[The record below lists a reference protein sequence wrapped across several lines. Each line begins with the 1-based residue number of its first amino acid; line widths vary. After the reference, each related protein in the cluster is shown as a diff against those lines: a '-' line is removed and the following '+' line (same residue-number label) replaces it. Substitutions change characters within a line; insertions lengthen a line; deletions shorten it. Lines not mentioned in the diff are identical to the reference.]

1 MFNCNFL
8 RETVH
13 KSLFDP
19 RRLIVLPNKV
29 MKHACMGS
37 CFCALQFDNELRR
50 RWDDAMERGLFRYS
64 LDKSKCRVIPG
75 KYRFAMH
82 VSHQQKEIYMG
93 L

>member
-8 RETVH
+8 REIAT
-13 KSLFDP
+13 LFGP
-19 RRLIVLPNKV
+19 RRLIALTNIVIILDKV
-29 MKHACMGS
+29 MRHACKLYIVS
-37 CFCALQFDNELRR
+37 CFCALQFDNELRC

-82 VSHQQKEIYMG
+82 VSHQ
-93 L
+93 